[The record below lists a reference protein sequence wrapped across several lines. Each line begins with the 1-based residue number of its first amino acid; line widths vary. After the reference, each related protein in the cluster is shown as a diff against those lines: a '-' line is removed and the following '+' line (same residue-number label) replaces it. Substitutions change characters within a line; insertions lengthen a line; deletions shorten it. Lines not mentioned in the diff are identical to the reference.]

1 MVSEQSFKEARKPI
15 GKGRKEVTPTAIRE
29 SPIRVNVF
37 HRDRETHKRAKQISR
52 K

>member
-29 SPIRVNVF
+29 MGYNIFLSLWKTLTLMG
-37 HRDRETHKRAKQISR
+37 DS
-52 K
+52 